1 MLDVLSIA
9 ALSARIPAEPSQG
22 SFPPPALPGL
32 DGTTSPSAICRSR
45 RWPSRVR
52 RWIGLAPHPPRQTS
66 LVAHRP
72 CPARAGTITPVEP
85 RGACLA
91 RFPRDS
97 GLPRYWGGSAST
109 LELSRPARCSLTFR
123 PVRTA
128 DPLKGPFLGVLQ
140 AIRRLLTR
148 PECFRLEREFA
159 GPVFHRG
166 GWRTLDKA
174 HRTTDVSAR
183 CVRPSCSGR

>member
-1 MLDVLSIA
+1 MSIA

-22 SFPPPALPGL
+22 SFPPPALPGRN
-32 DGTTSPSAICRSR
+32 GTTSPSAICRSR
-45 RWPSRVR
+45 RWPSRVL
-52 RWIGLAPHPPRQTS
+52 RWIGLAPYPRRQTS

-72 CPARAGTITPVEP
+72 YPARAGTITPVEP

-91 RFPRDS
+91 RFPHGI

-109 LELSRPARCSLTFR
+109 LDLSRAARCSLAFR
-123 PVRTA
+123 PVRTT

-159 GPVFHRG
+159 GPDFHRG
-166 GWRTLDKA
+166 RRCTLDKA
-174 HRTTDVSAR
+174 HPTTVGEIRWSNDPHGDAA
-183 CVRPSCSGR
+183 